1 MLMIFSVTI
10 MKFVTMI
17 RLNYL
22 TISVVIYDYYMVI
35 MLMMVTG
42 WIFKFGDKMIGIN
55 W

>member
-42 WIFKFGDKMIGIN
+42 
-55 W
+55 